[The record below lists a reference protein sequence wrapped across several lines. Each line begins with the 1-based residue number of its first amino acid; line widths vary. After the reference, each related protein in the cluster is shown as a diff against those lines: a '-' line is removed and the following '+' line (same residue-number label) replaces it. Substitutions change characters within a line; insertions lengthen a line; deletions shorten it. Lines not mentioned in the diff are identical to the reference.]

1 MIMLYRPLGNTD
13 IQVSLITLGTMTFGE
28 QNTEADAHA
37 QLDMA
42 VDYGVNLIDAAEM
55 YPVPPKPETQGRTE
69 QYLGTW
75 LKKSGNREKV
85 LVATKAAGPS
95 LKNIQVSHIRGGTTR
110 HNRESLESAV
120 NTSLQRLQTDY
131 IDLYQLHWPD
141 RTTNHFGELGYQHVE
156 NEFTIPIEETLF
168 ALDGLVKSGKIRH
181 IGLSNE
187 TPWGMSQFVNIA
199 ERQGLA
205 RVVSIQNPYNLL
217 NRTFEI
223 GNAEIAMREHVGLLA
238 YSPLAFGALSGKYL
252 NGAKPPKGRLT
263 LWERFSRYNGAIPDA
278 AVALYVA
285 LAHDH
290 GLDPSQLALAYVN
303 SRPFV
308 TSNIIGATT
317 LEQLKT
323 NLESVDIQLTPDILS
338 EIERIHK
345 IHPNPCP

>member
-1 MIMLYRPLGNTD
+1 MMMLYRPLGNTD

-28 QNTEADAHA
+28 QNTEAEAHA

-42 VDYGVNLIDAAEM
+42 VEYGVNLIDAAEM
-55 YPVPPKPETQGRTE
+55 YPVPPKPETQGLTE
-69 QYLGTW
+69 QYIGTW
-75 LKKSGNREKV
+75 LKKSGNRDKV

-95 LKNIQVSHIRGGTTR
+95 LKNIQVSYIRGGTTR
-110 HNRESLESAV
+110 HNRENLESAV
-120 NTSLQRLQTDY
+120 NTSLQRLQTDH

-141 RTTNHFGELGYQHVE
+141 RTTNHFGELGYQHVA
-156 NEFTIPIEETLF
+156 NEQTIPIEETLL
-168 ALDGLVKSGKIRH
+168 ALDELVKSGKIRH

-187 TPWGMSQFVNIA
+187 TPWGISQFVNIA

-205 RVVSIQNPYNLL
+205 RVVSVQNPYNLL

-223 GNAEIAMREHVGLLA
+223 GNAEIAIREQVGLLA
-238 YSPLAFGALSGKYL
+238 YSPLAFGTLSGKYL
-252 NGAKPPKGRLT
+252 NGARPAGARIS

-278 AVALYVA
+278 AIALYVA
-285 LAHDH
+285 LARDH
-290 GLDPSQLALAYVN
+290 GLDPAQLALAYVN

-323 NLESVDIQLTPDILS
+323 NLESVDIQLTPEIMR